1 MPSAT
6 QLISRAL
13 RIAGVLGSR
22 ETADSDQASDGLESL
37 NDMLASWGT
46 KRSYIYTIKLET
58 FNLVAGTSSYTI
70 GSGGTFNTTR
80 PDEIDHIVVNQGEI
94 TYPVK
99 MINAEDYQA
108 LSSKDVN
115 GAVPEYAY
123 YDKAFPLGKLYLY
136 DAPYAGLTI
145 TIGSWQQLQ
154 QFADLT
160 TQYTFPNGY
169 NRAIVYN
176 LAKELAPE
184 YGASLTPEAQDIARK
199 SLANIRNLNLPSP
212 VMKTEIGY
220 LVGSRNANNIL
231 SGE

>member
-37 NDMLASWGT
+37 NDMLASWGI

-58 FNLVAGTSSYTI
+58 FSLVSGTDSYTI
-70 GSGGTFNTTR
+70 GSGGTFNTQR
-80 PDEIDHIVVNQGEI
+80 PDEIDNIVVNQGEI

-108 LSSKDVN
+108 LSSKGVN
-115 GAVPEYAY
+115 GAIPEYAY

-136 DAPYAGLTI
+136 DTPYAGLTI

-160 TQYTFPNGY
+160 TQYTFPSGY

>member
-80 PDEIDHIVVNQGEI
+80 PDEIDNIVVNQGEI

-145 TIGSWQQLQ
+145 TLGSWQQLQ

-199 SLANIRNLNLPSP
+199 SLANVRNLNLPSP